1 MRRFVNVAVSLA
13 ATLALA
19 GCKDQSLYSGLKRE
33 EANQIAVLLQASG
46 IEATLSE
53 DVRGE
58 TASVSVDQSQAMEA
72 IEILTRAGLPRQKE
86 GSLRDILPKDT
97 WMATPLE
104 ERARLGYGLSQ
115 ELTSTL
121 TSIPGIVDSRVHLAL
136 AEKNALGETTAD
148 ASASVLVR
156 YDGRIMSGEFQEN
169 IKTLVANSVAGL
181 SYERVTVTMVP
192 YESEA
197 TLVAAGSNSAAPALM
212 SRPVDSM
219 LRILAV
225 LAVVLAATSM
235 LLRLIR
241 VKK

>member
-1 MRRFVNVAVSLA
+1 MRRFLA
-13 ATLALA
+13 ATVCAVAVLLLTGCRETALYT
-19 GCKDQSLYSGLKRE
+19 DLKQD
-33 EANQIAVLLQASG
+33 EANQIVALLQTAG
-46 IEATLSE
+46 ISATITE
-53 DVRGE
+53 DVRGQS
-58 TASVSVDQSQAMEA
+58 ASVSVDPARATEA
-72 IEILTRAGLPRQKE
+72 IGILARAGLPKQKT

-115 ELTSTL
+115 ELKSTL
-121 TSIPGIVDSRVHLAL
+121 TSIPGIVDARVHLAL

-156 YDGRIMSGEFQEN
+156 YDNQIMGGDFQEN
-169 IKTLVANSVAGL
+169 IKTLVGNSVAGL

-192 YESEA
+192 YESES
-197 TLVAAGSNSAAPALM
+197 TLISTAGSTSGAALV
-212 SRPVDSM
+212 SRPVDAM
-219 LRILAV
+219 LKIFAV